1 MKKENEQSKNQIR
14 ERVWKELRNFA
25 KPDSRFHWDFS
36 SFIPD
41 FDDSQICCN
50 NIRISREYIDS
61 ETIFI
66 TPDNCLDLIR
76 RFAIEDKKK
85 IIISSYGL
93 ERDFFYIKP
102 GSIPLCE
109 SKLASTLDGL
119 ELFGKNIKLS
129 EVKAFEKIDLLV
141 TGASMITNNGLRWGK
156 GHGYFDLEWAMFR
169 EIGVCFEETPI
180 FAVIHDCQL
189 VNINPELS
197 KYDTLVDVI
206 FTPKQTIKI
215 HNELPKPLKVYWEL
229 LTEDQLLKIP
239 ALKELREKFG

>member
-1 MKKENEQSKNQIR
+1 MEKGNKESKNQIR
-14 ERVWKELRNFA
+14 ERVWKELRNYA

-41 FDDSQICCN
+41 FDSSLICCN
-50 NIRISREYIDS
+50 NLRKSREYIDS

-66 TPDNCLDLIR
+66 TPDNCLEMIR

-93 ERDFFYIKP
+93 ERDFFYIQP
-102 GSIPLCE
+102 GSIPLSE

-129 EVKAFEKIDLLV
+129 EVKNYEKIDLLV
-141 TGASMITNNGLRWGK
+141 TGASMITNKGLRWGK
-156 GHGYFDLEWAMFR
+156 GHGFFDLEWAMFR
-169 EIGVCFEETPI
+169 EIGVCSEETPI

-189 VNINPELS
+189 ANINPELS
-197 KYDTLVDVI
+197 KYDTFVDVI

-215 HNELPKPLKVYWEL
+215 NKEHPKPSKVYWEL
-229 LTEDQLLKIP
+229 LTDDQLSRIP
-239 ALKELREKFG
+239 ALQDLRGKFG